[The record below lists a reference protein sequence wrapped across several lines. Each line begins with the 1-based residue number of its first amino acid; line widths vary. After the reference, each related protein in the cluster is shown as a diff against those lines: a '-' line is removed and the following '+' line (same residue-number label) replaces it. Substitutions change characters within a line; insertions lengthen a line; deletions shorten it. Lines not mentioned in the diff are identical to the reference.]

1 MSTTK
6 SILGDEEF
14 QVMTRKNVLLT
25 VALLAGYVLGL
36 SQSLY
41 SHQDGQF
48 LNVAQA
54 KNQKDPLFKEL
65 RVFSEVLSL
74 VVSDYYRM
82 PSSEELV
89 DGAIKGLMRTLDP
102 HSSYLDPELHKELQT
117 ETRGEF
123 GGLGIEISMRDG
135 ELLVVAPME
144 DTPAERAG
152 IRAGDIIVEVSGK
165 ETAKMNLSEVVKLL
179 RGKRGTAVEIKIRR
193 GEEIL
198 PLSVVREVIH
208 VRSVK
213 YRNLKQG
220 IGLVRISQFV
230 DSTSEDLAQ
239 GLAELR
245 KDSGS
250 DSLRAL
256 IIDLRNNP
264 GGLLKQAISV
274 ADMFLEHGVIV
285 YTDGRKKAQN
295 HKYFAVPNG
304 TEGDYPIVVL
314 INEGSA
320 SASEIVAGAL
330 KDHGRGLIVGVTS
343 FGKGS
348 VQTVNPLKNGGAL
361 KLTTALYYTKS
372 GKSIQATGVTPD
384 VYVDEEGRR
393 EKPAEELKIRERDL
407 PNAISNP
414 GEGEKKPEEK
424 LKDLKL
430 KSKRKPTDFYGS
442 LDKLLE
448 NDEQLKVGIELLV
461 KFLDK

>member
-1 MSTTK
+1 MSK
-6 SILGDEEF
+6 KKI
-14 QVMTRKNVLLT
+14 LLT
-25 VALLAGYVLGL
+25 IAVLTGYLLGL
-36 SQSLY
+36 SQSSD
-41 SHQDGQF
+41 SHVSQATK
-48 LNVAQA
+48 LVNVAEA
-54 KNQKDPLFKEL
+54 KATKDPLFKEL

-82 PSSEELV
+82 PVSEELV

-102 HSSYLDPELHKELQT
+102 HSSYLDPDLHKELQT
-117 ETRGEF
+117 ETKGEF

-144 DTPAERAG
+144 DTPAEKAG
-152 IRAGDIIVEVSGK
+152 IRAGDIITEVSGK
-165 ETAKMNLSEVVKLL
+165 ETAKMSLSEVVKLL
-179 RGKRGTAVEIKIRR
+179 RGKRGTAVNIKIRR
-193 GEEIL
+193 GDEIF

-213 YRNLKQG
+213 YRKLGDG

-230 DSTSEDLAQ
+230 DSTSEDLAE
-239 GLAELR
+239 GLAEL
-245 KDSGS
+245 KQPGGGS
-250 DSLRAL
+250 EGMRGL

-304 TEGDYPIVVL
+304 IEGDYPIVVL

-330 KDHGRGLIVGVTS
+330 KDHGRALIVGVTS

-384 VYVDEEGRR
+384 IYVDEEGRR
-393 EKPAEELKIRERDL
+393 EKPDEELKIRERDL

-414 GEGEKKPEEK
+414 GGNKQKLEEK
-424 LKDLKL
+424 LKEFQL
-430 KSKRKPTDFYGS
+430 KSKRKPTDFYGP
-442 LDKLLE
+442 LEKLIE
-448 NDEQLKVGIELLV
+448 HDEQLKLGIELLS